1 MPLQVS
7 QSPYTFI
14 LNIFD
19 VTEKNPR
26 VDTFSVKLA
35 GNMQM
40 FARTAPR
47 RTGYSDWFCGGYL
60 FSFTHQN
67 TRKLGKRR
75 KKLFYN
81 T

>member
-7 QSPYTFI
+7 QSSYTFI

-47 RTGYSDWFCGGYL
+47 RTGYSDWFCGAYL
-60 FSFTHQN
+60 SASFYQN
-67 TRKLGKRR
+67 T
-75 KKLFYN
+75 
-81 T
+81 

>member
-35 GNMQM
+35 SNV
-40 FARTAPR
+40 
-47 RTGYSDWFCGGYL
+47 
-60 FSFTHQN
+60 
-67 TRKLGKRR
+67 
-75 KKLFYN
+75 
-81 T
+81 